1 MTEIRKEVIEERL
14 EKWKQ
19 LLNDDRDTRLSWRE
33 KAVIDSIQYEEVPE
47 DDRNYFKTIRDIVEI
62 DELTEDEKLVLW
74 NLILRDIG
82 ALVSAI

>member
-19 LLNDDRDTRLSWRE
+19 FLYDGRDTGLSFRE
-33 KAVIDSIQYEEVPE
+33 KAVIDSIQYEEVSE
-47 DDRNYFKTIRDIVEI
+47 DDRNDFKTIRDIVEI

-74 NLILRDIG
+74 NLILRDIA
-82 ALVSAI
+82 AL